1 MFLSKVTA
9 NSARGE
15 IQNGRQ
21 RRLIKHELLYIR
33 GTKCAR
39 MAKSVNIQ

>member
-1 MFLSKVTA
+1 MYLSKVTA
-9 NSARGE
+9 NTARGE

-21 RRLIKHELLYIR
+21 RRLIKHELLNLR

-39 MAKSVNIQ
+39 SAKSVNFL